1 MVNNKNKVIVMQC
14 TSRYPCEAEKVGLNI
29 IKKMKNKFNQ
39 KNQSIIIK
47 NFKQIQAIKK
57 MNMIKF

>member
-1 MVNNKNKVIVMQC
+1 
-14 TSRYPCEAEKVGLNI
+14 
-29 IKKMKNKFNQ
+29 MKNKFNQ

-47 NFKQIQAIKK
+47 NFKQIQANKK